1 MDAPA
6 AVRLVV
12 GVEDGAHSLS
22 QLGVPVARRDRAD
35 LVVMAELPEPD
46 AHSALMPVTA
56 RLKYIAENEWG
67 RRRYLDMIKPEE
79 MDELARAEE
88 QEQGDRRGLEWGEAA
103 AARINL
109 RKKLGGT
116 RAGAEGLPG
125 RDAVRRW

>member
-109 RKKLGGT
+109 RK
-116 RAGAEGLPG
+116 
-125 RDAVRRW
+125 